1 MIEREQAINLA
12 RQTAKDLGLAIKILE
27 VKSVPQQD
35 QLIFFF
41 SSQERVDYR
50 QLVNHLQDT
59 LGVTVEMRP
68 LGSRECAAKLG
79 GVGVCGQPLC
89 CARWL
94 PQPLNVPTKVLE
106 KLDNI
111 SSPAQVAG
119 ACGKLLCCLLYEQ
132 DDFQVPRGEE
142 KKVMPVS
149 QPPSSF
155 ALRASTSAEASA
167 DRSADKTED
176 KPPLPQ
182 LMAKPEKHKKKIRH
196 LILPK

>member
-1 MIEREQAINLA
+1 MVEREHALHLA
-12 RQTAKDLGLAIKILE
+12 KQMAKDLGLTIKILE

-50 QLVNHLQDT
+50 QLVNNLQDT
-59 LGVTVEMRP
+59 LGVMVEMRL

-94 PQPLNVPTKVLE
+94 PQPLNVPTKILE
-106 KLDNI
+106 KFDNI

-132 DDFQVPRGEE
+132 DDFQMPKGEE
-142 KKVMPVS
+142 KLENKPSAMSEGTAVS
-149 QPPSSF
+149 QSPASSVPSSW
-155 ALRASTSAEASA
+155 AT
-167 DRSADKTED
+167 KD
-176 KPPLPQ
+176 KPPLSQPTVKQ
-182 LMAKPEKHKKKIRH
+182 EKHKKKIRH
-196 LILPK
+196 LILPTK

>member
-1 MIEREQAINLA
+1 MVEKEHALNLA
-12 RQTAKDLGLAIKILE
+12 RQMAKDLGLAIKILE
-27 VKSVPQQD
+27 VKSIPQQD
-35 QLIFFF
+35 QLIFFY

-50 QLVNHLQDT
+50 QLANNLQDT
-59 LGVTVEMRP
+59 LGVRVEMRL

-106 KLDNI
+106 KFDNI

-132 DDFQVPRGEE
+132 DDFQVPKGEE
-142 KKVMPVS
+142 KLKDKSSTTSDAVPGS
-149 QPPSSF
+149 PPPPSSF
-155 ALRASTSAEASA
+155 APSTLLGAP
-167 DRSADKTED
+167 KD
-176 KPPLPQ
+176 KPLSQPL
-182 LMAKPEKHKKKIRH
+182 AKPEKHKRKIRH

>member
-1 MIEREQAINLA
+1 MIEREQALNLA
-12 RQTAKDLGLAIKILE
+12 RQMAKDLGLTIKILE

-41 SSQERVDYR
+41 SSQERIDYR
-50 QLVNHLQDT
+50 QLVNNLQDT
-59 LGVTVEMRP
+59 LGVMVEMRP

-106 KLDNI
+106 KFDNI

-132 DDFQVPRGEE
+132 DDFQVPKGEE
-142 KKVMPVS
+142 NLVTAAEDKVS
-149 QPPSSF
+149 PPPP
-155 ALRASTSAEASA
+155 ANASA
-167 DRSADKTED
+167 WRAG
-176 KPPLPQ
+176 PPATPEPAGLRRA
-182 LMAKPEKHKKKIRH
+182 MAGGEKHKKKIRH

>member
-1 MIEREQAINLA
+1 MVEREQALNLA
-12 RQTAKDLGLAIKILE
+12 RQMAKDLGLTVKILE

-41 SSQERVDYR
+41 SSQERIDYR
-50 QLVNHLQDT
+50 QLVNNLQDT
-59 LGVTVEMRP
+59 LGVMVEMRP

-106 KLDNI
+106 KFDNI

-132 DDFQVPRGEE
+132 DDFQVPKGEE
-142 KKVMPVS
+142 KLENKPLTTPDVVS
-149 QPPSSF
+149 PSQTPSSF
-155 ALRASTSAEASA
+155 AKAS
-167 DRSADKTED
+167 ED
-176 KPPLPQ
+176 GPR
-182 LMAKPEKHKKKIRH
+182 PEKHKKKIRH